1 MGGGFMYK
9 FDREVFVTKIPEPPN
24 EINIIQS
31 TGLLLQLAGKSDKN
45 SLISRLRIHD
55 PIIRTWA
62 LGKLLQSGQDL
73 DLRTI
78 AMAMH
83 VAPRSSFLRKHI
95 SDYLI
100 KTFQFDLF
108 KKIYQVEQEKA
119 SELNGLH
126 QKVLVAKYAN
136 RYADLVVLYEQLYL
150 MTGDYQYITDAA
162 EVARTRLNWRDA
174 IKPSLRLILTN
185 GMPLANAAISLLRM
199 LERESAKKEFSDF
212 ASMFKVK
219 SLKGYNLV
227 QVYAYAQEYYWA
239 KEYQKCIDFLKS
251 SNVLSVT
258 DGKTSL
264 FNNLLA
270 KCQEELGQFNLAAES
285 YQRQNDSLKK
295 ENLTLEKF
303 IKDLDFRAKLDTG
316 DIPVDKN
323 TNYFIMTGFPR
334 SGTTLLENVLASH
347 PAVMTCEE
355 TSSLLGAVFSAYKLP
370 IKSDPKCENIN
381 LRAIRHRNLYYE
393 NMRRNVNKQDAQVVI
408 DKTPIISANIKYMEK
423 IFPNKK
429 YIFSIRHP
437 FDVVLSNYKQ
447 DYQPNIAMAAFTDI
461 YESCQLYD
469 YVMRNWFEVFPGET
483 NRVHYVKY
491 DDLVNNFEP
500 VIRGTL
506 NFLGVPWTDEVT
518 RFAEHSAKRA
528 VRTPS
533 YANVRKGLTIGV
545 QSSWQNFEFLFDNRC
560 KELLNPW
567 VKKFGY

>member
-1 MGGGFMYK
+1 MLRFSK
-9 FDREVFVTKIPEPPN
+9 EVFVRSIPHPPN
-24 EINIIQS
+24 EINIFQA
-31 TGLLLQLAGKSDKN
+31 TGLLLEFTGKTDKN
-45 SLISRLRIHD
+45 SLIARLRIHD
-55 PIIRTWA
+55 PIIRTWS
-62 LGKLLQSGQDL
+62 LTKLLKSGEDL

-83 VAPRSSFLRKHI
+83 VAPRSSYLRKNL

-100 KTFQFDLF
+100 KSFQFDLF
-108 KKIYQVEQEKA
+108 KKIYQVEKEKA
-119 SELNGLH
+119 SELNKIY
-126 QKVLVAKYAN
+126 QKLLLAKYAN
-136 RYADLVVLYEQLYL
+136 RYADLVTIYEQMYL
-150 MTGDYQYITDAA
+150 MTGDYQYVLDAA
-162 EVARTRLNWRDA
+162 DIARTRLNWRDA
-174 IKPSLRLILTN
+174 IKPLLRLMLTD
-185 GMPLANAAISLLRM
+185 GMSLASSAINLLRM

-212 ASMFKVK
+212 ASLFKDK

-227 QVYAYAQEYYWA
+227 QVYAYAQEFYWA
-239 KEYQKCIDFLKS
+239 KEYKKCADFLKK

-270 KCQEELGQFNLAAES
+270 KCHEGLNEFQLAAES
-285 YQRQNDSLKK
+285 YQQQNESLKK
-295 ENLTLEKF
+295 DHLSLEKF
-303 IKDLDFRAKLDTG
+303 IKDLDSRANLSVG
-316 DIPVDKN
+316 DLPVDQN

-355 TSSLLGAVFSAYKLP
+355 TSSLLGSVFSAYKLP
-370 IKSDPKCENIN
+370 IKGDPQCENIN
-381 LRAIRHRNLYYE
+381 LRATKHRNLYYE
-393 NMRRNVNKQDAQVVI
+393 NMRRNVSKQDAQVVI

-461 YESCQLYD
+461 YEACQLYD
-469 YVMRNWFEVFPGET
+469 YVMTNWFEVFPGET
-483 NRVHYVKY
+483 DRVHYVKY
-491 DDLVNNFEP
+491 DDLVNNFEV

-506 NFLGVPWTDEVT
+506 QFLGVTWTDEVT
-518 RFAEHSAKRA
+518 KFAEHSAKRA

-545 QSSWQNFEFLFDNRC
+545 QSSWQNFEFLFDDRC
-560 KELLNPW
+560 KKLLNPW
-567 VKKFGY
+567 VKRFGY